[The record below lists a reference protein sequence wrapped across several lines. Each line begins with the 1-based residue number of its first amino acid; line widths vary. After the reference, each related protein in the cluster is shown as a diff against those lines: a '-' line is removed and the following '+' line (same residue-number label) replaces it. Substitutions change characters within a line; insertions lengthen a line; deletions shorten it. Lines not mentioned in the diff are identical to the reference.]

1 MNTQS
6 LPVRLTTDELLM
18 RSDELAQK
26 IRERDDT
33 ERAMKSAQGIAKRKI
48 DTLELDITRLA
59 DVVRERKEDRPVE
72 VTEVKNWLRL
82 TMDTVR
88 IDTGE
93 LVGSR
98 SMSAYE
104 RNEALPFAA
113 DDAPRNLEG
122 GPALEEPAPE
132 PELAPE
138 EPSPEPDPD
147 PAAPA
152 VIPAEEP
159 IPTEPAVAAEPAE
172 KLAN

>member
-1 MNTQS
+1 MNTQN
-6 LPVRLTTDELLM
+6 LPVHLTTDELLM

-33 ERAMKSAQGIAKRKI
+33 ERAMKSAQGNAKRKI
-48 DTLELDITRLA
+48 DALELDITRLA
-59 DVVRERKEDRPVE
+59 HVVRERKEDRPVE
-72 VTEVKNWLRL
+72 VTAVKNWLRL

-122 GPALEEPAPE
+122 GPAPEEPAPE
-132 PELAPE
+132 PVAATEQ
-138 EPSPEPDPD
+138 PSSDAD

-152 VIPAEEP
+152 VIGAEEP
-159 IPTEPAVAAEPAE
+159 VPAEPTVAEEPVE

>member
-1 MNTQS
+1 MNTMN

-18 RSDELAQK
+18 RSDELAKK
-26 IRERDDT
+26 IRERDEA
-33 ERAMKSAQGIAKRKI
+33 ERAMKSAQATAKRKI
-48 DTLELDITRLA
+48 DVLELEITRLA
-59 DVVRERKEDRPVE
+59 EVVRDRQEDRPVE

-113 DDAPRNLEG
+113 DDAPRKLEE
-122 GPALEEPAPE
+122 PEPAPE
-132 PELAPE
+132 
-138 EPSPEPDPD
+138 
-147 PAAPA
+147 APA
-152 VIPAEEP
+152 TGPVEPPQEAAAEPPAPAILPAEEP
-159 IPTEPAVAAEPAE
+159 PQAAPATTEEAAPSKPAV
-172 KLAN
+172 N